1 MCGKFYTAIEIYY
14 RQHLIH
20 GEMKVMHDPRQAILD
35 QQGSL
40 LSMIPLLGGLLKEK
54 RVQVPYNVW

>member
-1 MCGKFYTAIEIYY
+1 
-14 RQHLIH
+14 
-20 GEMKVMHDPRQAILD
+20 MHDPRQAILD
-35 QQGSL
+35 QQGFL